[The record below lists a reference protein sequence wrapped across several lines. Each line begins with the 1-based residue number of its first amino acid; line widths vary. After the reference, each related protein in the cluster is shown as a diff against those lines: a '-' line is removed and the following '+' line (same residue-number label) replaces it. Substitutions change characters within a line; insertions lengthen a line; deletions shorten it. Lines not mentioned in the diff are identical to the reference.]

1 MQEMSGEK
9 EEAEKPKA
17 ADIGPGG
24 YAPVPSANGA
34 TIDTGA
40 TSFSMCPEVISLVC
54 FKVT

>member
-1 MQEMSGEK
+1 MSGEK